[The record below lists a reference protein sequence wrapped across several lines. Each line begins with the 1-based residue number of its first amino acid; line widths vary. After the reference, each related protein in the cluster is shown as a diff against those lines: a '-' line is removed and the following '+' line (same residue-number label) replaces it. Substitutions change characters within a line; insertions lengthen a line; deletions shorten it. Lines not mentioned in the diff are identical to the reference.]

1 MNGDILPLNKTIKER
16 RLAVPTEA
24 EDMTKVQ
31 IMMLRYAAYNR
42 IRDALAAEGI
52 HVDPLKDKCA
62 CEEYRDAEGNLRVGG
77 WGPSFYRALE
87 ACGVDPK
94 EVGAAHDRRLDRVQ
108 IYEEQEAKYGDR
120 RSCAHLFEDRK
131 STCFYIHDFL
141 EAAVDVMTAPNS
153 SEA

>member
-52 HVDPLKDKCA
+52 FVNTLKGRCA
-62 CEEYRDAEGNLRVGG
+62 CEEDCDAQRDYRVGG

-87 ACGVDPK
+87 ACGLEPK
-94 EVGAAHDRRLDRVQ
+94 EVGAAHDRRLGRVQ
-108 IYEEQEAKYGDR
+108 TYEEQEAKYGDR
-120 RSCAHLFEDRK
+120 RSMAHLFEDRV
-131 STCFYIHDFL
+131 STCFYVHDFM